1 MQSLSICS
9 HHAADKLV
17 DELLAVAPDT
27 ALLEGV
33 ALLLEAAE
41 GRAELEGPEEVVGLL
56 EVGTDGPNLMDQVL
70 NAGNALL
77 AKAVSDDRVVVESN
91 SGSVDLAVA
100 ALVDELAHGV
110 AGWVSVGDVWL
121 HNSEHVDR
129 GLVQLDEHGVV
140 QLTESEELHDLLG
153 LGWKLVDAMQQ
164 GEM

>member
-77 AKAVSDDRVVVESN
+77 AKAVSDDGVVVKSN

-110 AGWVSVGDVWL
+110 AGWVSVSDVWL
-121 HNSEHVDR
+121 DNSEHVD
-129 GLVQLDEHGVV
+129 GSLVQLDEDGVV
-140 QLTESEELHDLLG
+140 QLTESEELHDLLS
-153 LGWKLVDAMQQ
+153 LGWQLVDTMQ
-164 GEM
+164 